1 MKVSKWLKRFA
12 TPKTPAYA
20 RVIRN
25 LAQGAGEPVE
35 LTLHDLE
42 TKAALHVS
50 LTPAE
55 AKKLGEDLL
64 EAACDDQAAT
74 HRQHHPEF
82 TQ

>member
-1 MKVSKWLKRFA
+1 MKVSKWLKRFTA
-12 TPKTPAYA
+12 PKTPAYA

-25 LAQGAGEPVE
+25 LAQSAGEPVE

-42 TKAALHVS
+42 TKATLHVH
-50 LTPAE
+50 LTAAE

-74 HRQHHPEF
+74 HRQHHPKF